1 MKKLSKSLW
10 LLCLLLCLQQ
20 ATAQNVG
27 IGVATPQDRLDVNGN
42 VRSTGL
48 RISGQNIIELGF
60 GLTKQA
66 DNGKIGL
73 NVFGEANTL
82 SIVGGGTAVDGS
94 DRRIKM
100 WADGGT
106 FFSGGGQFSG
116 NVGIGTAPVTGI
128 MLTLLANNNLHLSLR
143 NPIAL
148 ASDVRSGLSFGG
160 TNYTTGIIQTIGTS
174 TSQARMAFFTGYS
187 FSGGVSNLTE
197 KLSISN
203 EGRIGIN
210 RTTPTAQLEI
220 GSGDSNDWLRIISD
234 NVEVL
239 KVNTSGIKFNRTKS
253 TYKGAALVNSNLEG
267 LGKWGLVIQGAEM
280 TKNSDQSVA
289 QAVSTKINFDAV
301 VFDQNNSLTFDDVSQ
316 EVANITTDQFVMK
329 HRGIALVEFEV
340 NWAGSPGGLGG
351 SGLRNGATQIL
362 RNGSVVRSFPNSSN
376 NHRDRCYISVNEGD
390 IITINGYH
398 EHCVDPPP
406 ICITGIARTIISARV
421 TVVNL

>member
-1 MKKLSKSLW
+1 MKKPISFIPF
-10 LLCLLLCLQQ
+10 LLLAHVHVVQ
-20 ATAQNVG
+20 AQNVG
-27 IGVATPQDRLDVNGN
+27 IGVASPLDRLHVNGI
-42 VRSTGL
+42 VRTAGL
-48 RISGQNIIELGF
+48 RIPNNGSIDLGF
-60 GLTKQA
+60 GIT
-66 DNGKIGL
+66 GKETNAGRIGYGL
-73 NVFGEANTL
+73 FTANTVDF
-82 SIVGGGTAVDGS
+82 VGGGS
-94 DRRIKM
+94 NPEDRRIRL
-100 WADGGT
+100 WAEDVTEFTGKGH
-106 FFSGGGQFSG
+106 FFGI
-116 NVGIGTAPVTGI
+116 VGIGVAPITGI
-128 MLTLLANNNLHLSLR
+128 SLALSSNSSVQLAIR
-143 NPIAL
+143 NSNAMATDI
-148 ASDVRSGLSFGG
+148 RSGILFGG
-160 TNYTTGIIQTIGTS
+160 SNYTAGLIQTIGTS
-174 TSQARMAFFTGYS
+174 ANQARLAFYTGYS
-187 FSGGVSNLTE
+187 FSGGVNNLTE
-197 KLSISN
+197 KLTLTN
-203 EGRIGIN
+203 EGRIGVN
-210 RTTPTAQLEI
+210 RTAPTAQMEI
-220 GSGDSNDWLRIISD
+220 GTGDATDWIRIISD

-239 KVNTSGIKFNRTKS
+239 KVNTSGIKFNKTKS

-406 ICITGIARTIISARV
+406 ICITGIARTISSARV
-421 TVVNL
+421 TVLNL